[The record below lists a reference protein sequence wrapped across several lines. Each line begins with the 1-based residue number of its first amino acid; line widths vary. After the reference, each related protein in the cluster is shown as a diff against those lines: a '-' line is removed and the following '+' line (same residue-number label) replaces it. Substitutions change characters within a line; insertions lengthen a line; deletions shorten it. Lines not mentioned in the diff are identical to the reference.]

1 MDTNAAQFC
10 SPVGC
15 GARGTGRLKAALSGR
30 PQQIRNRSP
39 IKDRPNLGQ
48 TFVGSSKIMI
58 ARTKHQ
64 MSAYAA
70 AGIAATSVFV
80 VLYQVFRWLFIR
92 YWEWQ
97 HDGRRMKFT
106 FWADERALLLAL
118 LVGLLAF
125 YLTLPMILSA
135 VQRLLTN
142 AKACSSLRAYG

>member
-1 MDTNAAQFC
+1 
-10 SPVGC
+10 
-15 GARGTGRLKAALSGR
+15 
-30 PQQIRNRSP
+30 
-39 IKDRPNLGQ
+39 
-48 TFVGSSKIMI
+48 MI

-64 MSAYAA
+64 MRAYAA

-118 LVGLLAF
+118 LVGVLAF

-135 VQRLLTN
+135 VQRLRTN
-142 AKACSSLRAYG
+142 AKASKNAVWHACRKLTLKRRCRARTEFLRTTGRRSGAKRRAVLISHPPNEHGDDHDADRGLKD